1 MAGKHGTVLVESK
14 EQLFVKKAAQSESGI
29 KCGAS
34 MTLGADQTISAGHF
48 GVLGIYIHFLKIQ
61 HCQKIRNGKAATNVT
76 HADAAY
82 AFNDIA
88 ADVAGYLLQ
97 ITAQFYILL

>member
-1 MAGKHGTVLVESK
+1 MA
-14 EQLFVKKAAQSESGI
+14 
-29 KCGAS
+29 
-34 MTLGADQTISAGHF
+34 LGADETISAGHF
-48 GVLGIYIHFLKIQ
+48 GVLGVYIHFLEIQ
-61 HCQKIRNGKAATNVT
+61 HCQKIRNGEAAADMT

-82 AFNDIA
+82 TFNDIA